1 MRGKRRQRS
10 KKIELARNGVAR
22 KKRPFHRS
30 RWFLSVESI
39 PSFQTEGILTER
51 CSMSTP
57 CDIDPCF
64 IRAALPLRFCVI
76 RFAVPSFVFH
86 LRSLLIAVSA
96 HSFDVLVRIEW
107 QAFSRANF
115 PVFRFGK
122 EKKKTLT
129 SRIEGARREK
139 LAYLRDETQ
148 AIRSCKFSDRMLPL
162 PTSYRRS
169 ISVVSSSSEINV
181 LPNLSYKL

>member
-10 KKIELARNGVAR
+10 KKIELAGNGVAR

-30 RWFLSVESI
+30 CRFLSVESI

-51 CSMSTP
+51 CSMWTP

-64 IRAALPLRFCVI
+64 VRAALPLRFCVI

-86 LRSLLIAVSA
+86 LRSLPVAFSA
-96 HSFDVLVRIEW
+96 HPYDVLVRIER

-115 PVFRFGK
+115 PVFRFDK
-122 EKKKTLT
+122 EKKKTFT
-129 SRIEGARREK
+129 SRIERAGRE
-139 LAYLRDETQ
+139 
-148 AIRSCKFSDRMLPL
+148 RS
-162 PTSYRRS
+162 
-169 ISVVSSSSEINV
+169 
-181 LPNLSYKL
+181 

>member
-1 MRGKRRQRS
+1 MGKRRQRS

-39 PSFQTEGILTER
+39 PSSQTEGILTER
-51 CSMSTP
+51 CSMSPP

-86 LRSLLIAVSA
+86 LRSFLVAVFA
-96 HSFDVLVRIEW
+96 HPFDVLVRI
-107 QAFSRANF
+107 ARRTFSRANF
-115 PVFRFGK
+115 PVFLFDK

-129 SRIEGARREK
+129 SRIEGVRREK
-139 LAYLRDETQ
+139 SVSQ
-148 AIRSCKFSDRMLPL
+148 
-162 PTSYRRS
+162 RRNTRNS
-169 ISVVSSSSEINV
+169 IV
-181 LPNLSYKL
+181 